1 MDRAQFSF
9 WVSKS
14 VRFLKNKAKEQQQH
28 NINASIHNKRHHFDE
43 LMLFNNSVYCASP
56 NLPEAQMADNGGDV
70 SGEGKDGSF
79 SESEGKFGN
88 VVAGLGEEEEESGES
103 RLSSDF
109 LASESNLNC
118 EVENSSSEGSS
129 SSPPSMAAWAMGKE
143 KLPFCDNS
151 EVCEEI
157 EEKHLDK
164 RRLDKQSSSL
174 SEIEMMKERF
184 SKLLL
189 GEDMSGSGNGVSTAL
204 ALSNAITNLCATLF
218 GQIWRL
224 EPLQPQKKLM
234 WRREMDL
241 LLCVSDHIVE
251 LIPSWQT
258 FPDGSKLEVMTSRP
272 RSDLYVNLP
281 ALRKLDNMLLEIL
294 DSFKNTEFWYVDQGI
309 LAPDDADGS
318 RSFRKL
324 LPPHQEDKWWLP
336 VPRVP
341 PGGLTENSRKMLQ
354 HKRECTNQILKAA
367 MAINSSVLSEMD
379 IPDSY
384 LEALPKNGKA
394 SLGDLIHR
402 YINSDRFSPEC
413 LLDCLDLSSEHQ
425 ALEIANRAEAAIH
438 VWRRRT
444 NSRPSLPSINRSNSR
459 SSWEIVKD
467 LVSDLDKREFLAGR
481 AETLLLCIKQR
492 FPGLP
497 QTTLDTSKIQ
507 SNKDVG
513 KSLLESY
520 SRVLESLAF
529 NIMARIDD
537 LIYVDDLSKHSGQ
550 LVSISK
556 VGVIPHVG
564 PTAGGTPYKTAFGT
578 PEFSPSPLIVS
589 PAKAYGLLS
598 PYSSQSGKK
607 HSVLGLGVKRIL
619 TDYLSSDNGKAKDFG
634 SSRSG
639 GEARV
644 ISTRFSRE
652 FSVDSD
658 EANS

>member
-1 MDRAQFSF
+1 MDRVQFSF

-14 VRFLKNKAKEQQQH
+14 VRFLINKAKEQH
-28 NINASIHNKRHHFDE
+28 NSASIYNKRHHFDE

-56 NLPEAQMADNGGDV
+56 NFQEAQMAAAVENGGEV
-70 SGEGKDGSF
+70 SGEGKDGIF
-79 SESEGKFGN
+79 RESEGKFGN
-88 VVAGLGEEEEESGES
+88 VAACSGEEEEESGES
-103 RLSSDF
+103 SLSSDF
-109 LASESNLNC
+109 LATESNLNC

-129 SSPPSMAAWAMGKE
+129 SSPPSMACWAMGKE

-157 EEKHLDK
+157 EEQHLDK

-281 ALRKLDNMLLEIL
+281 ALRKLDNMLL
-294 DSFKNTEFWYVDQGI
+294 
-309 LAPDDADGS
+309 
-318 RSFRKL
+318 
-324 LPPHQEDKWWLP
+324 
-336 VPRVP
+336 
-341 PGGLTENSRKMLQ
+341 
-354 HKRECTNQILKAA
+354 
-367 MAINSSVLSEMD
+367 
-379 IPDSY
+379 
-384 LEALPKNGKA
+384 
-394 SLGDLIHR
+394 
-402 YINSDRFSPEC
+402 
-413 LLDCLDLSSEHQ
+413 
-425 ALEIANRAEAAIH
+425 
-438 VWRRRT
+438 
-444 NSRPSLPSINRSNSR
+444 
-459 SSWEIVKD
+459 
-467 LVSDLDKREFLAGR
+467 
-481 AETLLLCIKQR
+481 
-492 FPGLP
+492 
-497 QTTLDTSKIQ
+497 
-507 SNKDVG
+507 DVG

-550 LVSISK
+550 LFSISK
-556 VGVIPHVG
+556 VGVIPQVG

-578 PEFSPSPLIVS
+578 PEFSPSPLIIS

-598 PYSSQSGKK
+598 PYSSQSVKK

-619 TDYLSSDNGKAKDFG
+619 TDYLSSDQGKVKDFG

-639 GEARV
+639 VGARV
-644 ISTRFSRE
+644 ISTCSSRE
-652 FSVDSD
+652 FSRDSD